1 MTNKKNKKDKI
12 KYDPNYRFEERANR
26 VIDILRKTNVCTY
39 ENLIKYSHY
48 MNQNISANRFKVLED
63 LKYIKKIQVID
74 KRTKEVYE
82 AYHLLDRGRTYCR
95 DHIGKPVYAS
105 RSDFHD
111 YHQSKFLFENFT
123 VEELETYKHEKELT
137 PPSQTGASVRLY
149 RHMSRPD
156 GQLTRNGEDIFV
168 ETITKDYGP
177 DKIKSKITY
186 AEYHC
191 AKCIYN
197 VL

>member
-1 MTNKKNKKDKI
+1 MKTSVPFPPVTKSMIPHTTTKVSREEMMDTAMT
-12 KYDPNYRFEERANR
+12 FFF
-26 VIDILRKTNVCTY
+26 VFFL
-39 ENLIKYSHY
+39 S
-48 MNQNISANRFKVLED
+48 F
-63 LKYIKKIQVID
+63 LK
-74 KRTKEVYE
+74 
-82 AYHLLDRGRTYCR
+82 
-95 DHIGKPVYAS
+95 
-105 RSDFHD
+105 
-111 YHQSKFLFENFT
+111 LFTGAKGVEGTT